1 MNMNL
6 PFTHLIPRVFN
17 PQHETM
23 LKFTQCFRHTR
34 RFEHA
39 WNLNLKSTPGVQ
51 GRTSTRKA
59 SFSGETYFKRKP
71 DRHRP
76 LPPGESLC
84 KTWFRVTPPK
94 TKSNETRS
102 LPLLQTPDP
111 LILLPGP
118 VLGRKHMKI
127 PCWWRPYQQHSLVLP
142 PAPGLLILG
151 PAPGENTV
159 LFPASAK
166 HSLQGLYP
174 AARSRTFEKAKENT
188 VFVLALWFHAAC
200 TNTFGPSWIASDH
213 DLS

>member
-1 MNMNL
+1 MQDMLQGDPAKNKKQRNALSHTAANSRPSHSAARSSTWEKTHENTVLVVAL
-6 PFTHLIPRVFN
+6 PTTYPL
-17 PQHETM
+17 
-23 LKFTQCFRHTR
+23 
-34 RFEHA
+34 
-39 WNLNLKSTPGVQ
+39 
-51 GRTSTRKA
+51 A
-59 SFSGETYFKRKP
+59 SGT
-71 DRHRP
+71 
-76 LPPGESLC
+76 
-84 KTWFRVTPPK
+84 
-94 TKSNETRS
+94 
-102 LPLLQTPDP
+102 
-111 LILLPGP
+111 
-118 VLGRKHMKI
+118 
-127 PCWWRPYQQHSLVLP
+127 HSLVLP